1 MTSLS
6 ANDFRTPPF
15 ITQSAPVPAQAIHFR
30 NPRRS
35 MPSFSTL
42 SLMNCDI
49 CVFLPSANLQ
59 LPDSLPPT
67 HAKTRIEREYSRAGH
82 WGINLPGGSLTNK
95 QGKQATADQP
105 VPFEEAALPQLDTTF
120 GGPRALYRSP
130 KLDRELRRWRTRLR
144 AQCGNRGASRGL
156 PDLRTPASGCARA
169 SLEDPR
175 GGALFPG
182 LAGSTTTGQGN
193 RRGEKNGTRP

>member
-6 ANDFRTPPF
+6 AKDFRTPPF
-15 ITQSAPVPAQAIHFR
+15 ITQSAPVPAQAMHFKK
-30 NPRRS
+30 PRRS

-49 CVFLPSANLQ
+49 CVFLQSANLQ

-95 QGKQATADQP
+95 QGKQATADQTAR
-105 VPFEEAALPQLDTTF
+105 FGEAVLPQLDTTLWRI
-120 GGPRALYRSP
+120 PCVVAKP
-130 KLDRELRRWRTRLR
+130 KT
-144 AQCGNRGASRGL
+144 
-156 PDLRTPASGCARA
+156 
-169 SLEDPR
+169 
-175 GGALFPG
+175 
-182 LAGSTTTGQGN
+182 
-193 RRGEKNGTRP
+193 